1 MEKKNSLPDN
11 GDAARKKDTS
21 GNTPPQD
28 ATTLKSSRASVP
40 IGRYAILGLL
50 VVISLALFPMIKMF
64 IVPVIL
70 AATFTTLFYPLYRVL
85 LRVCRGNRPLG
96 ALLAC
101 IVLILCF
108 VIPVYVVVHVVVLQL
123 MQFYQ
128 SAEPALREIIARGE
142 ENMVFQRLK
151 SLPMLARFD
160 FDSVNVAA
168 VVGDAIKTLLATSSK
183 FINKTSVGFFELVA
197 TILVMVFT
205 MFYFFMDGERIV
217 KRLKYLSP
225 IRDDYEDLIIARF
238 LLISRATVFG
248 TVVIAITQGTIGA
261 IALLIFG
268 VKSWLLWGVI
278 MIFLALIPMVGA
290 WPVLISTGLIQIFSG
305 HLWQGV
311 GIIAISM
318 GVVSTI
324 DNIIRPRLVGQG
336 AKLHDL
342 VIFFSSLGGIVTF
355 GPMGVIVGPVIAA
368 LFFAVLDIYSTEF
381 EQQLTESNERWT
393 RRMQALPPENGA

>member
-1 MEKKNSLPDN
+1 MENLNINRDNRIPD
-11 GDAARKKDTS
+11 DVPVPE
-21 GNTPPQD
+21 TPSIR
-28 ATTLKSSRASVP
+28 SSHASPP

-50 VVISLALFPMIKMF
+50 AVVSLVLFPVVKMF

-70 AATFTTLFYPLYRVL
+70 ATTFTTLFYPLYRVF
-85 LRVCRGNRPLG
+85 LRFCRGNKPLG
-96 ALLAC
+96 SMLAC

-128 SAEPALREIIARGE
+128 SAEPALRESIARGG
-142 ENMVFQRLK
+142 ENEVFQRLK
-151 SLPMLARFD
+151 SLPMLNAVD
-160 FDSVNVAA
+160 FDNQKVAA
-168 VVGDAIKTLLATSSK
+168 VVGDALKTMLTASSK
-183 FINKTSVGFFELVA
+183 FINKTSAGLFGLMA
-197 TILVMVFT
+197 SILVMVFT
-205 MFYFFMDGERIV
+205 MFYFFIDGERIV
-217 KRLKYLSP
+217 KKIKYLSP
-225 IRDDYEDLIIARF
+225 IRDDYEDLIFARF

-248 TVVIAITQGTIGA
+248 TVVIAVTQGTIGA
-261 IALLIFG
+261 MALLIFG
-268 VKSWLLWGVI
+268 IKSWLLWGVI

-290 WPVLISTGLIQIFSG
+290 WPVLIPAGLIQIFSG
-305 HLWQGV
+305 HLWPGI

-324 DNIIRPRLVGQG
+324 DNVIRPRLVGQG

-368 LFFAVLDIYSTEF
+368 LFIAVLDIYSTEF
-381 EQQLTESNERWT
+381 EPQLTEANKRWT
-393 RRMQALPPENGA
+393 RRQPAIPSDGV